1 MLTTFDRL
9 LRLLSLLQTRSDWTG
24 RELAGELGVTARTV
38 RNDVERLR
46 DLGYPIHGTA
56 GPAGGYRLGA
66 GTSLPPLLLD
76 DDEAVAVA
84 VGLRTAADRGVTG
97 IEEASVRAL
106 TKLEH
111 VLPARLRPRVKALQG
126 SMMAVASGESGV
138 GADVLTALAGAI
150 HDRETARLEVSGSDR
165 DHSLIVEPHRLVHAS
180 GRWYLV
186 AWDAEAGDWEMLRV
200 DRVRPPVRRGS
211 RFKARSD
218 PEGDLTGFVQRRLG
232 TEFWQYRARV
242 TLHAPA
248 ERVIARVPPAVVVEP
263 VDNRT
268 CIANVGSDSA
278 HELAFWVGM
287 IDEDFELDPRSELAD
302 EVRKL
307 ARRYAKAAG

>member
-1 MLTTFDRL
+1 MLATFDRL
-9 LRLLSLLQTRSDWTG
+9 LRLLSLLQMRSDWTG
-24 RELAGELGVTARTV
+24 RQLADELGVTTRTV

-46 DLGYPIHGTA
+46 ELGYPIHGTA

-76 DDEAVAVA
+76 DEEAVAVA

-97 IEEASVRAL
+97 IEEASLRAL

-111 VLPARLRPRVKALQG
+111 VLPARLRPRVRTVQG
-126 SMMAVASGESGV
+126 TMTAIAGAEPSVA
-138 GADVLTALAGAI
+138 ADVLSALAGAI
-150 HDRETARLEVSGSDR
+150 HDHETARLRVSDR
-165 DHSLIVEPHRLVHAS
+165 DHSLAVEPHRLVHAG

-186 AWDAEAGDWEMLRV
+186 AWNVDAGEWDMLRV
-200 DRVRPPVRRGS
+200 DHVRPPVRRGS
-211 RFKARSD
+211 RFKGRPD
-218 PEGDLTGFVQRRLG
+218 PEGDLSGFVQRRLG

-263 VDNRT
+263 VDDHT

-278 HELAFWVGM
+278 HELALWVAM
-287 IDEDFELDPRSELAD
+287 IDEDFELDPRSELAT
-302 EVRKL
+302 EMRKL
-307 ARRYAKAAG
+307 ARRYVQSTR

>member
-1 MLTTFDRL
+1 MLSTFDRL
-9 LRLLSLLQTRSDWTG
+9 LRLLALLQMRSDWTG

-38 RNDVERLR
+38 RNDVGRLR

-76 DDEAVAVA
+76 DEEAVAVA

-97 IEEASVRAL
+97 IEEASLRAL

-111 VLPARLRPRVKALQG
+111 VLPARLRPRVKAMQAT
-126 SMMAVASGESGV
+126 MTAVPDDEPSVA
-138 GADVLTALAGAI
+138 ADVLAALADAI
-150 HDRETARLEVSGSDR
+150 HNRATARLGVLDR
-165 DHSLIVEPHRLVHAS
+165 DYSLTVEPHRLVHAG

-186 AWDAEAGDWEMLRV
+186 AWNVEAGDWDMLRV
-200 DRVRPPVRRGS
+200 DQVRPTVRRGP
-211 RFKARSD
+211 RFKARRD
-218 PEGDLTGFVQRRLG
+218 PDGDLTEFVQRRLG

-263 VDNRT
+263 VDDRT

-287 IDEDFELDPRSELAD
+287 IDEDFELDPRSELAT

-307 ARRYAKAAG
+307 ARRYAQAAG

>member
-1 MLTTFDRL
+1 MLATFDRL
-9 LRLLSLLQTRSDWTG
+9 LRLLSLLQMRSAWTG
-24 RELAGELGVTARTV
+24 RELADELGVTTRTV
-38 RNDVERLR
+38 RKDVGRLR
-46 DLGYPIHGTA
+46 DLGYPIHGSA
-56 GPAGGYRLGA
+56 GVDGGYRLGA

-76 DDEAVAVA
+76 DKEAVAVA
-84 VGLRTAADRGVTG
+84 VGLRAAADRGVTG

-111 VLPARLRPRVKALQG
+111 VLPARLRPRVKAVQG
-126 SMMAVASGESGV
+126 AMMAVAGGEPGV
-138 GADVLTALAGAI
+138 AAEVLSALAHAI
-150 HDRETARLEVSGSDR
+150 HDRERARFEVGGSDG
-165 DHSLIVEPHRLVHAS
+165 DQSLTVEPHRLVHAS

-186 AWDAEAGDWEMLRV
+186 AWDAEAGDWDMLRV
-200 DRVRPPVRRGS
+200 DQVRPPVRRGS

-263 VDNRT
+263 VDAKT

-287 IDEDFELDPRSELAD
+287 IDEDFELDPQSELAT

-307 ARRYAKAAG
+307 ARRYAKAAD